1 MTHEGTYA
9 ALQVVRREKQETMA
23 IRATQLSCLLV
34 SLPPWANRLWRNNR
48 PSPEYRNWK
57 NTAGWEAKTQ
67 LIGIAPIKG
76 PFAVKIEV
84 PVNRRDIDNNLKLL
98 LDLCQA
104 VGAIENDRHAEEIHL
119 YRVDREGA
127 LVELTAL

>member
-1 MTHEGTYA
+1 
-9 ALQVVRREKQETMA
+9 VKQK
-23 IRATQLSCLLV
+23 
-34 SLPPWANRLWRNNR
+34 SLTPQ
-48 PSPEYRNWK
+48 YRDWK

-67 LIGIAPIKG
+67 LIGVTPIKG

-84 PVNRRDIDNNLKLL
+84 PANRRDLDNNVKLL

-104 VGAIENDRHAEEIHL
+104 VGAIENDKHAEEIHL
-119 YRVDREGA
+119 HWVDREGA